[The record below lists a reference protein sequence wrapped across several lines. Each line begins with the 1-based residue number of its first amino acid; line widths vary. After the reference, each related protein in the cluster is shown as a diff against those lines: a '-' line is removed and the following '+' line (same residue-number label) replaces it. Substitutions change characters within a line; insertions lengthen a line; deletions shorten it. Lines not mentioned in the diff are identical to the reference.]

1 MKILNK
7 NGITILEAVASVII
21 VSFVM
26 ISAFTILINI
36 RNQTRATQ
44 EEIQAIEVGE
54 RIRDN
59 IINDVTYNDLFA
71 WVNGGT
77 KSITKGNCSTINPP
91 FDCNIIVIDILG
103 EEFDNPY
110 TITFYKPTV
119 SDIEYQVI
127 HFSVEIT
134 YYFTNTVE
142 LTGIIYE

>member
-26 ISAFTILINI
+26 ISAFTILVNI

-44 EEIQAIEVGE
+44 EEIQAIEAGE

-59 IINDVTYNDLFA
+59 IINDIAYNDILA

-77 KSITKGNCSTINPP
+77 KSITKDNCVAINPP
-91 FDCNIIVIDILG
+91 FDCTIIVIDILG
-103 EEFDNPY
+103 TEFDKPY
-110 TITFYKPTV
+110 TVTFYKPTV

-134 YYFTNTVE
+134 YYFTNAIE